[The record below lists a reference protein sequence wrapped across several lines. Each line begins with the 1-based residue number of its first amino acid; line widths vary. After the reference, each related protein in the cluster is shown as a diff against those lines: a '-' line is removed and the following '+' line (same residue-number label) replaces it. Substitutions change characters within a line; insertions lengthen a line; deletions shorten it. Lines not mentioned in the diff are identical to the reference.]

1 MEGVPLALRI
11 VLIEH
16 QAVHVAEMRELLSG
30 AGHDV
35 TATASSD
42 AGIRAARDKRPD
54 IVLCALDEPSS
65 GLEALVTL
73 RTDVAFDS
81 TPIVAV
87 TFHSAPEDIRHL
99 RSVGFD
105 GVIAKP
111 VSKTAFVG
119 QVEGFLHRGNKNN

>member
-1 MEGVPLALRI
+1 
-11 VLIEH
+11 
-16 QAVHVAEMRELLSG
+16 MRELLAA
-30 AGHDV
+30 AGHEV
-35 TATASSD
+35 SAATSAQ
-42 AGIRAARDKRPD
+42 AGIQAARAKRPD
-54 IVLCALDEPSS
+54 VVLCALDEPSS

-87 TFHSAPEDIRHL
+87 TFHSAPEDIQHL

-111 VSKTAFVG
+111 VSKATFVG
-119 QVEGFLHRGNKNN
+119 QVEGFLHRGKKNH